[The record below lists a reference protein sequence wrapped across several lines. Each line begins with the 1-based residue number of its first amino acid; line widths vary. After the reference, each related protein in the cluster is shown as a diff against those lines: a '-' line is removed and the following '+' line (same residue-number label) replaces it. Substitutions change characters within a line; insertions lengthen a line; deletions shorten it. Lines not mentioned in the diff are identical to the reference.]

1 MLPAASSSFGR
12 RPKSCAPPS
21 ALTTRHSPDINGDDS
36 WELRVSPTY
45 VIARDSRI
53 AIAVVEIDYR
63 RILESSAILYALKAL
78 RAG

>member
-1 MLPAASSSFGR
+1 M
-12 RPKSCAPPS
+12 
-21 ALTTRHSPDINGDDS
+21 
-36 WELRVSPTY
+36 SPTY